1 MKTMASLA
9 ILSAASAWLLSGVA
23 TAQTAKV
30 TSPTQ
35 QVSDWVSAPDAQS
48 KLDAGQV
55 LLQSQFDAAQARV
68 SVDAA
73 IRIHARPEI
82 IWPLITRCD
91 SAAILIPGLK
101 HCRQL
106 SQSADGTSAVVEH
119 DIKFAALL
127 PMVHSVY
134 RANYQAPY
142 RMDFHR
148 IAGDMKDEVGTWLLQ
163 PSTDGSS
170 TTIEYRVAMQ
180 PGFFVPHTMVRHTLN
195 KQLPAALL
203 ALRERAEHPDEPAR
217 VASSDNDAPEAAGAP
232 AADSSDH
239 PGE

>member
-1 MKTMASLA
+1 MKTTGPCA
-9 ILSAASAWLLSGVA
+9 ILSVASAWLASGVA
-23 TAQTAKV
+23 IAQSAQV
-30 TSPTQ
+30 AAPSQ
-35 QVSDWVSAPDAQS
+35 QVSDWVAAAASQG

-73 IRIHARPEI
+73 VRIHAKPEV

-106 SQSADGTSAVVEH
+106 SQSTDHTSAVVEH

-127 PMVHSVY
+127 PIVRSVY
-134 RANYQAPY
+134 QANYQAPY

-163 PSTDGSS
+163 PSADGSS
-170 TTIEYRVAMQ
+170 TTVEYRVAMQ
-180 PGFFVPHTMVRHTLN
+180 PGFFVPHTMVRHSLK

-203 ALRERAEHPDEPAR
+203 ALRERAEHREQSAR
-217 VASSDNDAPEAAGAP
+217 VASSDNEVPETPGAP
-232 AADSSDH
+232 SADSSGH
-239 PGE
+239 PSE